1 MQVALI
7 PVGKATET
15 GGKLAKILGEA
26 GIRVEVYNLNETV
39 GYKIRKA
46 EKQKVP
52 YMLVLGDKEVG
63 KSKRNKN
70 IDGAGAGQRRSA

>member
-1 MQVALI
+1 M
-7 PVGKATET
+7 
-15 GGKLAKILGEA
+15 
-26 GIRVEVYNLNETV
+26 EVYNLNETV

-63 KSKRNKN
+63 KSKEIKTLMVRVRGKEGLLKIPTKKFIEKIKGEIAN
-70 IDGAGAGQRRSA
+70 RS